1 MPRADAARDIRPPAP
16 PLSIISTG
24 PRITYDDGTAPKT
37 TAVERANARGSRA
50 QAAHEQYLATLD
62 ANAAA
67 NLAAAEHVDEAQI
80 ARLTRTIQLNEVA
93 AAKHRATVRRMMDDR
108 AEYEED
114 HPEHENVLD
123 AFDTI
128 GDSDAQL
135 QLAREIMERAKMAKE
150 AEEMKTRQA
159 KADKQRKK
167 QDQLREMKASQRKA
181 QRVATA
187 GGAIALADSSRGIK
201 KKVKLTEKQKARL
214 RAMGVPEDMDAAGGL
229 SEYLKKLYDD
239 DEDDAAAA
247 VLAVL
252 LGENIE
258 DDEIEDD
265 ADVEAV
271 AGGKAQEQ
279 VEQSDKL
286 SKQVE
291 VEVAEDCP
299 EPHPEYLDEKQKIP
313 WPECV
318 SITDLMRDERVQA
331 VVQEMRSKVKG
342 EEMEPYVENVD
353 AGSSVVA

>member
-1 MPRADAARDIRPPAP
+1 MPRANAARDIRPPAP

-159 KADKQRKK
+159 KADKQRK
-167 QDQLREMKASQRKA
+167 
-181 QRVATA
+181 
-187 GGAIALADSSRGIK
+187 
-201 KKVKLTEKQKARL
+201 
-214 RAMGVPEDMDAAGGL
+214 
-229 SEYLKKLYDD
+229 
-239 DEDDAAAA
+239 
-247 VLAVL
+247 
-252 LGENIE
+252 
-258 DDEIEDD
+258 
-265 ADVEAV
+265 
-271 AGGKAQEQ
+271 
-279 VEQSDKL
+279 
-286 SKQVE
+286 
-291 VEVAEDCP
+291 
-299 EPHPEYLDEKQKIP
+299 H
-313 WPECV
+313 
-318 SITDLMRDERVQA
+318 
-331 VVQEMRSKVKG
+331 
-342 EEMEPYVENVD
+342 
-353 AGSSVVA
+353 